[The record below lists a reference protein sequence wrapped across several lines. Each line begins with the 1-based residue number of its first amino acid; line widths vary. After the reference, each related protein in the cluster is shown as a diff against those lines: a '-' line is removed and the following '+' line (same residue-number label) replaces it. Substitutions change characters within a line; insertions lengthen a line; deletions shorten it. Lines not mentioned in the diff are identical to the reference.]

1 VLEALPPGKGQ
12 TAEDIAGRLEVPVD
26 QVLGVLLELELGG
39 WVRREPGP
47 VYVR

>member
-12 TAEDIAGRLEVPVD
+12 TAEDVAGRLEVPVD
-26 QVLGVLLELELGG
+26 QVLGVLLDLGG
-39 WVRREPGP
+39 WIRREPGP